1 VLDDFHAVKS
11 GEEIGTACHR
21 TVIGKKKS
29 VVVRNERFEHDTE
42 IGSSGGSVADEGNL
56 PEADHDFGKE
66 RLIESLS
73 GRGESGGCGRMSMA
87 NCVDIRTHLVEEK
100 MHAGLGRNFAI
111 TVKEPATEV
120 HDNEVAGIHH
130 ALVEASGSGED
141 AIGVEADR
149 EIPFS
154 GNDVAPFIEPA
165 TNEADIAAMLFFGAR
180 SKVRH

>member
-1 VLDDFHAVKS
+1 
-11 GEEIGTACHR
+11 
-21 TVIGKKKS
+21 VIGKKKS

-73 GRGESGGCGRMSMA
+73 GRGESGGCGRMSVA

-120 HDNEVAGIHH
+120 HDNEIAGIHH